1 MKRVL
6 LSLFGILLLISS
18 CKENSKKDNEYDPSQ
33 ATLYF
38 GGDIITMEG
47 DEAQY
52 AEAVVQ
58 QNGKITFV
66 GTLKDA
72 EKQFPKANKNDLQGK
87 TLLPGFIDGHG
98 HLYLTGFYNMMANL
112 MPPPDGNCNSIQ
124 GVVDEM
130 NTWKDSEKGSVLFKQ
145 IWMVGRLWV

>member
-1 MKRVL
+1 MKKIVFTL
-6 LSLFGILLLISS
+6 LGILLLASS
-18 CKENSKKDNEYDPSQ
+18 CKEDAKSNKETPASSSDT
-33 ATLYF
+33 TLYY

-47 DEAQY
+47 EEAQY

-72 EKQFPKANKNDLQGK
+72 EKQFPKANKIDLQGK

-130 NTWKDSEKGSVLFKQ
+130 NSWKESEKG
-145 IWMVGRLWV
+145 